1 MTDDIG
7 YQALTQ
13 AAMRGV
19 MREALTQAAGG
30 TGLPGGHHFYITFR
44 TKAPGVKIAE
54 HLQSRFPEEMMIVI
68 QHQFWDLEIHPR
80 HFEIVLQFSGVPQH
94 LEIPFSAVTRFHD
107 PSVDF
112 MMVFDQSAGA
122 QAEISDPVPEGLD
135 EATDTPEADVE
146 DEAQAEE
153 ARPASDG
160 TVVQLDTFRR
170 K

>member
-19 MREALTQAAGG
+19 MKEALKLAASDA
-30 TGLPGGHHFYITFR
+30 GLPGNHHFYISFR
-44 TKAPGVKIAE
+44 TRAPGVQIAD
-54 HLQSRFPEEMMIVI
+54 HLLTKYPEEMMIVV
-68 QHQFWDLEIHPR
+68 QHQFWDLEVGDR
-80 HFEIVLQFSGVPQH
+80 KFELVLQFSGVPQH
-94 LEIPFSAVTRFHD
+94 LEIPYSAVTRFHD

-112 MMVFDQSAGA
+112 LMVFEPAGVNYRDEVEPVREDVA
-122 QAEISDPVPEGLD
+122 EAPEQAVPEG
-135 EATDTPEADVE
+135 EVAD
-146 DEAQAEE
+146 E

>member
-19 MREALTQAAGG
+19 MKEALKLAASDA
-30 TGLPGGHHFYITFR
+30 GLPGNHHFYISFR
-44 TKAPGVKIAE
+44 TRAPGVQIAD
-54 HLQSRFPEEMMIVI
+54 HLLTKYPEEMMIVV
-68 QHQFWDLEIHPR
+68 QHQFWDLEVGDR
-80 HFEIVLQFSGVPQH
+80 KFELVLQFSGVPQH
-94 LEIPFSAVTRFHD
+94 LEIPYSAVKRFHD

-112 MMVFDQSAGA
+112 LMVFEPAGVNYRDEVEPVREDVA
-122 QAEISDPVPEGLD
+122 EAPEQAVPEA
-135 EATDTPEADVE
+135 EV
-146 DEAQAEE
+146 AEE